1 MQPNYFPQKFLE
13 ILWARNIRR
22 EKWCDRARWCNIW
35 GLERERL
42 FENEIK
48 GLNGEIFCFVL
59 GGKYC
64 VRLTAGIK
72 HFTFHV
78 VFILA
83 FNLWI

>member
-1 MQPNYFPQKFLE
+1 LGAKYSAGKMVRP
-13 ILWARNIRR
+13 
-22 EKWCDRARWCNIW
+22 RAVVQYL
-35 GLERERL
+35 GPGTKRL